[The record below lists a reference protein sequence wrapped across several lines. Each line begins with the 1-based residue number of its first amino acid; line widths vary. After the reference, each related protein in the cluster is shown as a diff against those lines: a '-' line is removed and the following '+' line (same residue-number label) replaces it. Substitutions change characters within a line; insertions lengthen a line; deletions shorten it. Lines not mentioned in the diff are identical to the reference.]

1 MWAGRGGG
9 GEVRHLSF
17 QPNANLVI
25 LVLASFANKT
35 QWNTYFCYSVCES
48 DMKKAVKTN
57 KSKKKN
63 KLKTGKGAITAND
76 CWQQPLSQS
85 ETTLHWENLH
95 SGQMFIVLLMKDYIF
110 RNRLFYSKI
119 YWLCRYS
126 LKLWTFSLQCGKW
139 EGRQNIE

>member
-1 MWAGRGGG
+1 MWAGRDGG

-57 KSKKKN
+57 KSKKGQTENRKGSDN
-63 KLKTGKGAITAND
+63 RQRLLTAAAFTVWNNATLGKFAFRWNVYCLAD
-76 CWQQPLSQS
+76 
-85 ETTLHWENLH
+85 E
-95 SGQMFIVLLMKDYIF
+95 DYIF

-119 YWLCRYS
+119 YWLCQYS

-139 EGRQNIE
+139 DGRQNIE